1 MNGYL
6 TLTRKELRES
16 LASYRVLIAAAVFL
30 IAGISGPLLTHMLP
44 DLLRNS
50 STGNLKIIVGKQ
62 TVVDAVDAYLS
73 NMAQLPMLAVIL
85 LTMGAV
91 AEERAHG
98 VGAMVLS
105 RPIARGAYLLAKLTG
120 YGLVLLGGL
129 TLGAVAAFYYITL
142 LFDGAHLGSYLAIN
156 LGVAVTLLDVLAITL
171 LCSTLLPS
179 GVAAGGLAFV
189 LFIALS
195 TLPALWS
202 PLNDTLPMS
211 VTDHAH
217 AFLSGAWGASALPR
231 PLLGGL
237 ALAAVCSAAA
247 CLVLRRQEV

>member
-6 TLTRKELRES
+6 TLIRKELRES
-16 LASYRVLIAAAVFL
+16 LATYRVLIAAAVFL

-44 DLLRNS
+44 DLLRHS
-50 STGNLKIIVGKQ
+50 TTGNIKIIVGKQ

-73 NMAQLPMLAVIL
+73 NMAQLPMLAAIL

-91 AEERAHG
+91 AEERARG

-120 YGLVLLGGL
+120 YSLVLLGGL
-129 TLGAVAAFYYITL
+129 ALGAGAAFYYIAL
-142 LFDGAHLGSYLAIN
+142 LFDGARAGPYLAIN
-156 LGVAVTLLDVLAITL
+156 LGLAFILLDVEAITL

-179 GVAAGGLAFV
+179 GMAAGGLAFV

-202 PLNDTLPMS
+202 PLGDSLPMS
-211 VTDHAH
+211 ITGHAH
-217 AFLSGAWGASALPR
+217 ALLSGAWGAADLGR
-231 PLLGGL
+231 PLAGGAVLATLCVGGAYL
-237 ALAAVCSAAA
+237 AL
-247 CLVLRRQEV
+247 RKQEV

>member
-16 LASYRVLIAAAVFL
+16 LAAYRVLIAAAVFL
-30 IAGISGPLLTHMLP
+30 IAGISGPVLTHMLP
-44 DLLRNS
+44 DLLRHS
-50 STGNLKIIVGKQ
+50 TTGNIKVIVGRQ

-73 NMAQLPMLAVIL
+73 NMAQLPMVAAIL
-85 LTMGAV
+85 LAMGAV

-129 TLGAVAAFYYITL
+129 ALGAIAAFYYIAL
-142 LFDGAHLGSYLAIN
+142 LFDGARLGPYLAIN
-156 LGVAVTLLDVLAITL
+156 LGLAFTLLDVVAITL
-171 LCSTLLPS
+171 LCSTVLRS

-189 LFIALS
+189 LFIVLS
-195 TLPALWS
+195 TLPGLWS
-202 PLNDTLPMS
+202 PLGASLPTS
-211 VTDHAH
+211 ITSHAH
-217 AFLSGAWGASALPR
+217 ALLSGAWGAHDLVQ
-231 PLLGGL
+231 PLLGGVVL
-237 ALAAVCSAAA
+237 LVMCISAA
-247 CLVLRRQEV
+247 CLALSRQDV

>member
-16 LASYRVLIAAAVFL
+16 LATYRVLIAAAVFL

-44 DLLRNS
+44 DLIRHS
-50 STGNLKIIVGKQ
+50 TTGNIKIIVGKQ

-73 NMAQLPMLAVIL
+73 NMAQLPILAAIL
-85 LTMGAV
+85 LAMGAV

-105 RPIARGAYLLAKLTG
+105 RPIARSAYLLAKLTG
-120 YGLVLLGGL
+120 YGLVLLGAL
-129 TLGAVAAFYYITL
+129 ALGAIAAFYYIAL
-142 LFDGAHLGSYLAIN
+142 LFARARLGPYLAIN
-156 LGVAVTLLDVLAITL
+156 LGLAVTLLDVLAITL
-171 LCSTLLPS
+171 LCGTLLPS
-179 GVAAGGLAFV
+179 GVAAGGVAFV

-202 PLNDTLPMS
+202 PLGDNLPMS
-211 VTDHAH
+211 ITGHAH
-217 AFLSGAWGASALPR
+217 ALLSGAWGAGDLLGPV
-231 PLLGGL
+231 LGGL
-237 ALAAVCSAAA
+237 LLAAVCSGAA
-247 CLVLRRQEV
+247 CLALARREV